1 MSKLYTSEPALN
13 DCLLDQEFQV
23 LISVSRVFLPFATTL
38 ECWRKTQLSTSTS
51 NPTSASTSTGTPPPC
66 PEAHQSVPKP
76 SASKPTR
83 PKLLTTEQQ
92 QPADQSLDDS
102 ISDQDVGMPY
112 NTTAI
117 PPRKEPTGTTQLPL
131 SRVKKIVQADPDIQ
145 AFSNAAAFVLTRAT
159 ELFTQMLA
167 EKAHEVAKSEK
178 KPRRNLQYRDIAT
191 AVANHENL
199 QFLGDTVP
207 KTMTYGEYLKRAAAK
222 AGANKTKTNG
232 ESAVEAGQT
241 TLDGMKSAAATNG
254 TNGFGT
260 HAAKLGEEREGGED
274 EREEDAD
281 PNEQL
286 KKENLGPRLSSGSTI
301 SNPAT
306 YVNGKEGSEDV
317 EMS

>member
-1 MSKLYTSEPALN
+1 
-13 DCLLDQEFQV
+13 
-23 LISVSRVFLPFATTL
+23 
-38 ECWRKTQLSTSTS
+38 
-51 NPTSASTSTGTPPPC
+51 
-66 PEAHQSVPKP
+66 
-76 SASKPTR
+76 
-83 PKLLTTEQQ
+83 
-92 QPADQSLDDS
+92 
-102 ISDQDVGMPY
+102 MPY

-260 HAAKLGEEREGGED
+260 HAAKLGEEREEDED
-274 EREEDAD
+274 EREEDAN

-286 KKENLGPRLSSGSTI
+286 KKESLGPRLSSGSTI